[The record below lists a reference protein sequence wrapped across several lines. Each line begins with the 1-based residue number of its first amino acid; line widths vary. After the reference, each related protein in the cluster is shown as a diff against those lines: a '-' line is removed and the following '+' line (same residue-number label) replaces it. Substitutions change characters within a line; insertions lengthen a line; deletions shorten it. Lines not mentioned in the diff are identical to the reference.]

1 MNNQRPRWY
10 RRQYLVNPG
19 FQLRFMFYVASAVLL
34 GFAVIYATN
43 LWYLANL
50 VAQGE
55 ELGLDPQHVYFEYV
69 DQQRRM
75 MNTAFL
81 GVSTAVFALLMVGG
95 LLLSHKI
102 AGPIYRIER
111 YTNDLLSG
119 NASPHPVR
127 LRKGDFFPE
136 IETIVN
142 GLISHY
148 REGDAVDTTPD
159 DALAST
165 EVINPSQP
173 TP

>member
-34 GFAVIYATN
+34 GFAAIYVTN
-43 LWYLANL
+43 LWYLDTL

-55 ELGLDPQHVYFEYV
+55 ELGLNPQHVYFEYIAE
-69 DQQRRM
+69 QRRM

-81 GVSTAVFALLMVGG
+81 VVLTVVFALLMVGG

-111 YTNDLLSG
+111 YTNDLLAG

-148 REGDAVDTTPD
+148 RDDDTADATP
-159 DALAST
+159 AESPAKTASFD
-165 EVINPSQP
+165 S
-173 TP
+173 TPPAP